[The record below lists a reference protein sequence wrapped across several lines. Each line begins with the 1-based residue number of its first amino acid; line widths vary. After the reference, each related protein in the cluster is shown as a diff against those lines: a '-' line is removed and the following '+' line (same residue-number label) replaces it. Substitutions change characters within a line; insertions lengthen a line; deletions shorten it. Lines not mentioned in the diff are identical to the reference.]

1 MNIVVVA
8 QEAAGVKTVQLVEQS
23 PHHLAAVLT
32 GSEHDETNG
41 RGVTVRAAARKL
53 GVPVLPAARVQEMS
67 GMDADIPSRITEMIR
82 DRLSVDVPA
91 ADTDLIESGLLDSLA
106 LVMLIA
112 AIEETFACELPLEV
126 FDIECF
132 RSVERIFQFM
142 HSSGILEARGS

>member
-1 MNIVVVA
+1 
-8 QEAAGVKTVQLVEQS
+8 
-23 PHHLAAVLT
+23 
-32 GSEHDETNG
+32 
-41 RGVTVRAAARKL
+41 
-53 GVPVLPAARVQEMS
+53 MS

-91 ADTDLIESGLLDSLA
+91 ADTDLIESGLLHSLA